1 MRSCFSVLL
10 LILVVVMAGCGQKAP
25 QPLTAEEIKS
35 LLEKVNAAPLV
46 DVADDEV
53 AVIETDLGR
62 IVIELYPTVAPNHCL
77 NFKRLAN
84 NGFYDG
90 TKFHRVVPGFVI
102 QGGDILSRDANPAN
116 DGTGD
121 PGYTLPAEFSK
132 IPHERGILSMARK
145 GYSVDTAGS
154 QFFIC
159 VGPAPQLDGQYTV
172 FGRVIEG
179 MEVVD
184 KIVAAASP
192 HQTEMPVN
200 PIVMNKVKVMKRH
213 EL

>member
-1 MRSCFSVLL
+1 MRYNLL
-10 LILVVVMAGCGQKAP
+10 YWFFILFLMAANCRNNAKM
-25 QPLTAEEIKS
+25 LTAEEIKS
-35 LLEKVNAAPLV
+35 LLEKVKSAPLK

-62 IVIELYPTVAPNHCL
+62 IVLEFYPKVAPQHCRS
-77 NFKRLAN
+77 FKRLAD

-102 QGGDILSRDANPAN
+102 QGGDILSRDADPAN

-121 PGYTLPAEFSK
+121 PGYTLPAEFSN

-159 VGPAPQLDGQYTV
+159 VGAAHQLDGQYTV

-179 MEVVD
+179 MEVAD

-192 HQTEMPVN
+192 HQTQTPANAV
-200 PIVMNKVKVMKRH
+200 VMNKVKVVKRH